1 MTRTG
6 LLRGAT
12 LVALLV
18 FAGLAWQLLPR
29 GFETDLSLIGTG
41 QRALVLVHDHQRVDS
56 VELMESLSALR
67 ERHPD
72 LALYM
77 VADLNVPRGQRFAEN
92 YDLGPATLILFDRRG
107 TPVDRL
113 RGAQSASAIEQ
124 WLQDRLPPV

>member
-1 MTRTG
+1 MTKTWFI
-6 LLRGAT
+6 RGAV
-12 LVALLV
+12 VALLLV

-56 VELMESLSALR
+56 VELMESLSGLR

-77 VADLNVPRGQRFAEN
+77 VADLNVPRGRRFAEN
-92 YDLGPATLILFDRRG
+92 YDLAAATLVLFDRRG
-107 TPVDRL
+107 TPVARL
-113 RGAQSASAIEQ
+113 RGPQSIADIEQ
-124 WLQDRLPPV
+124 WLKDRLPPF

>member
-1 MTRTG
+1 MTRTW
-6 LLRGAT
+6 LFRGAT
-12 LVALLV
+12 LVVLLV

-41 QRALVLVHDHQRVDS
+41 QRAMVLVHDHQRVDS

-92 YDLGPATLILFDRRG
+92 YDLGPATLVLFDRHG
-107 TPVDRL
+107 TPVARL
-113 RGAQSASAIEQ
+113 RGAQPVSAIEQ
-124 WLQDRLPPV
+124 WLEERLPPF